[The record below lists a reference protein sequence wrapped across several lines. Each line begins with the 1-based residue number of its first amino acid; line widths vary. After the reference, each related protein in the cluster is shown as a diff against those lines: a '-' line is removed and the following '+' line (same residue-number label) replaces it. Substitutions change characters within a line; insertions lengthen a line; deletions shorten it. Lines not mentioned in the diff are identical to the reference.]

1 MLAQSRELLHSF
13 QTKERKPPIESVRH
27 FDTNS
32 TDLTSNFVLP
42 VSRSAIRTN
51 IDDTVTMV
59 ARVEQ
64 GGVRKHNAG
73 WGYTLHLEYV
83 LTTPQTSRLSLTR
96 FFRLLHRLA
105 CLVVNNSVF
114 VEKSTPSAHAE
125 VEPSVELS
133 DLPTHCASNHLSN
146 P

>member
-13 QTKERKPPIESVRH
+13 QTKEGKPPIESVRH

-32 TDLTSNFVLP
+32 TDLTSNLVLP

-64 GGVRKHNAG
+64 RRGSQAQRGVG
-73 WGYTLHLEYV
+73 LH
-83 LTTPQTSRLSLTR
+83 TPLRICTHHATDFASIIDTILQA
-96 FFRLLHRLA
+96 LA
-105 CLVVNNSVF
+105 
-114 VEKSTPSAHAE
+114 
-125 VEPSVELS
+125 
-133 DLPTHCASNHLSN
+133 
-146 P
+146 